1 MVNIK
6 KNHDLGMLLLRLAVG
21 IVFVAHGWAKFADM
35 ASTIGFF
42 GQLGMPAILA
52 YVVAAVELLG
62 GLALVVGIYT
72 DLAALLL
79 TIVMA
84 VALVYVKMVTLK
96 MGLLGGYEFDL
107 VLLAAT
113 LTIMFIGPGK
123 HVAMKTRMA

>member
-21 IVFVAHGWAKFADM
+21 VVFVAHGWAKFADM
-35 ASTIGFF
+35 TNTIAFF

-52 YVVAAVELLG
+52 YLVAAVELVG
-62 GLALVVGIYT
+62 GLALIAGLYT

-79 TIVMA
+79 GIVMV

-96 MGLLGGYEFDL
+96 VGLVGGYEYDL
-107 VLLAAT
+107 VLLASLLA
-113 LTIMFIGPGK
+113 LIFVGPGR
-123 HVAMKTRMA
+123 HVAMKGRM